1 MNVQK
6 NQIYTVEITDL
17 GADGEGIGHL
27 QERESA
33 GKMPARGRMGSAGAL
48 SADTPPAG
56 PFGADSGKANSG
68 GYTLFVKD
76 ALIGDVVRARIV
88 KAKKGY
94 AYARLEEILTPS
106 PDRVEAPC
114 PYARQC
120 GGCQLQALSY
130 EKQLA
135 FKDRKVKN
143 NLIRIGGFST
153 EFVERIM
160 EAPVG
165 MEPSDGFGA
174 PYRYR
179 NKAQFPVGRDRQGR
193 LITGFYAGRTHSIIE
208 NRDCL
213 LGVTE
218 NETVLNTVL
227 DFAKEKGIDAYD
239 EKTGKGLLRHVLIRK
254 GFATGQMMVCLVLN
268 GARLPEEEELAD
280 RLFSA
285 VPGMT
290 SFSVNV
296 NRESTNVILGEK
308 TRLIRGSERIED
320 QIGGLTFSISPRS
333 FYQVNPVQTER
344 IYAQALEYAGL
355 TGRETVWDL
364 YCGIGTISL
373 FLARK
378 AKAVYGVEIV
388 PEAIDDAKRNAE
400 RNGIRNAHFY
410 VGKAEEVL
418 PEKYEK
424 EGIFA
429 DVIVVDPPRKGC
441 DEACLSTMVRMRP
454 KRIVYVSC
462 DSATLA
468 RDLKYL
474 TGNGYE
480 AVKGRA
486 IDNFPG
492 GVHVE
497 TVVLLSKGEID
508 SKKVRVEFSLE
519 DMDMSG
525 FQKGATYE
533 QIKAYV
539 LEKFEL
545 KVSSLYI
552 SQIKRKCGLDVGQN
566 YNLSKKEN
574 AKVPKCPPEKE
585 AAIMDALKYFQMIM

>member
-17 GADGEGIGHL
+17 GADGEVIGHL
-27 QERESA
+27 QERERA
-33 GKMPARGRMGSAGAL
+33 GKMPARGRMGSAGAP

-56 PFGADSGKANSG
+56 PFGADSGKANPG

-143 NLIRIGGFST
+143 NLIRIGGFSP

-193 LITGFYAGRTHSIIE
+193 LITGFYVGRTHSIIE

-213 LGVTE
+213 LGVKE

-227 DFAKEKGIDAYD
+227 DFSEEKGIDAYD

-254 GFATGQMMVCLVLN
+254 GFATGQVMVCLVLN

-378 AKAVYGVEIV
+378 AKSVYGVEIV

-497 TVVLLSKGEID
+497 TVCLLSNTQRP
-508 SKKVRVEFSLE
+508 KKES
-519 DMDMSG
+519 
-525 FQKGATYE
+525 
-533 QIKAYV
+533 
-539 LEKFEL
+539 
-545 KVSSLYI
+545 YI
-552 SQIKRKCGLDVGQN
+552 TLDVEMEDYYRIKNEGKN
-566 YNLSKKEN
+566 STT
-574 AKVPKCPPEKE
+574 
-585 AAIMDALKYFQMIM
+585 